1 MTDIGKRRFSDTDF
15 ARLDGN
21 PDALFYS
28 MPRLV
33 THIDDAAC
41 AALSGHYAD
50 FLRDGDRVLDVCVE
64 LCFTPADDLDA
75 GRSCRTRHEHC

>member
-21 PDALFYS
+21 PDELFYS

-33 THIDDAAC
+33 THIDDAA
-41 AALSGHYAD
+41 
-50 FLRDGDRVLDVCVE
+50 
-64 LCFTPADDLDA
+64 
-75 GRSCRTRHEHC
+75 